1 MDAAIPSRVA
11 GLDWASRLHAVCVL
25 DPDGQVR
32 ARFEVPHT
40 GSELRGLTR
49 RLVRLGVGQVA
60 IERPDG
66 PVVEALL
73 AAGLEVVV
81 IPGRQVKALRGRYGT
96 AGNKDDRFDAYVL
109 ADALR
114 TDGHRL
120 APLRPDAP
128 QTTALRVV
136 SQALQVAG
144 GHPGGT
150 RQRAPGQPR
159 DQLPRRGDAVQ
170 RRRQPHRAG
179 LSSPL
184 PLGDPGG
191 LADRSPPRRIPAP
204 HGLSGAQGRS
214 RAAPTSGRRPSR
226 ADRSR
231 GEARATVTLGLVA
244 ALDTVRAQIDEFE
257 GEVVERLGTHP
268 DAAIFTALPRSG
280 RVRAAALLAEIGDC
294 RARFPDA
301 ESLTSLAGAAPSTRQ
316 SGKHK
321 KVVFRFACDK
331 KLRAAVMDFAGDSR
345 HDNPGQP
352 ISISRPEPVAIAT
365 PTPSASWPGP
375 GSE

>member
-49 RLVRLGVGQVA
+49 RLVRLSVSQVA

-128 QTTALRVV
+128 ETTALRVV
-136 SQALQVAG
+136 SRARKSLVATRVALANELRANLEISFPGAATLFSDVDSPIALAFLRRFPSVTQAAWLTEARLAAFLRRMG
-144 GHPGGT
+144 YPGRKAAAELLG
-150 RQRAPGQPR
+150 RLADAP
-159 DQLPRRGDAVQ
+159 
-170 RRRQPHRAG
+170 AG
-179 LSSPL
+179 LTGPE
-184 PLGDPGG
+184 
-191 LADRSPPRRIPAP
+191 
-204 HGLSGAQGRS
+204 
-214 RAAPTSGRRPSR
+214 
-226 ADRSR
+226 
-231 GEARATVTLGLVA
+231 GEARAMVTWGWSRPW
-244 ALDTVRAQIDEFE
+244 TPS
-257 GEVVERLGTHP
+257 G
-268 DAAIFTALPRSG
+268 PRSMSS
-280 RVRAAALLAEIGDC
+280 
-294 RARFPDA
+294 RARSWSGLAPTPMQPSSPPYPDQ
-301 ESLTSLAGAAPSTRQ
+301 AG
-316 SGKHK
+316 
-321 KVVFRFACDK
+321 FAQPRCW
-331 KLRAAVMDFAGDSR
+331 LRSATAG
-345 HDNPGQP
+345 PGF
-352 ISISRPEPVAIAT
+352 
-365 PTPSASWPGP
+365 PTPSR
-375 GSE
+375 